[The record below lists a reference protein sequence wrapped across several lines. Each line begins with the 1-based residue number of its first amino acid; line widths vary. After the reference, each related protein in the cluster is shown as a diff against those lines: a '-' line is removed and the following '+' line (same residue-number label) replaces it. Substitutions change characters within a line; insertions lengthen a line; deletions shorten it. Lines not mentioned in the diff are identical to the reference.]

1 MALCMPVG
9 AENMTPVQVA
19 LEVALHELT
28 TLNGLR
34 VTDIPDVET
43 TMVIDTR
50 EATSLIARTLTEPG
64 EPVCS
69 DSQVS

>member
-28 TLNGLR
+28 VLSGLR
-34 VTDIPDVET
+34 VTDIPDAET
-43 TMVIDTR
+43 TFVIDTK
-50 EATSLIARTLTEPG
+50 EAADLIEETLRKLGHRDNQP
-64 EPVCS
+64 
-69 DSQVS
+69 

>member
-50 EATSLIARTLTEPG
+50 EATSLIAKTLTELG
-64 EPVCS
+64 DGVRG
-69 DSQVS
+69 